1 MVRDNN
7 SDLYREQQK
16 LLAEL
21 RSIVGNK
28 RLEFSES
35 YIKARKDGHPR
46 LGRCGNDMIYHGV
59 TRQSVLC
66 PCRVVYSND
75 PLGKEYGAYIKKY
88 SLFKYF
94 DGQNVKKIPLEDLFV
109 EDLKQVVGDIK
120 FFLWWEAESHFPSVE
135 KLYKET
141 LALKERYEKFI
152 ETK

>member
-7 SDLYREQQK
+7 SDLYREQQE

-35 YIKARKDGHPR
+35 YIKADGHPR
-46 LGRCGNDMIYHGV
+46 LGRCGNDMIYYGV

-66 PCRVVYSND
+66 SCRVVYSND

-109 EDLKQVVGDIK
+109 EDLKQVVSDIK

-141 LALKERYEKFI
+141 LALKEKYEKFI

>member
-1 MVRDNN
+1 MVLDNT
-7 SDLYREQQK
+7 SELYAKQQE

-35 YIKARKDGHPR
+35 YIKARKGE
-46 LGRCGNDMIYHGV
+46 YHTIGDSRNYFGV
-59 TRQSVLC
+59 TRKSVLC

-109 EDLKQVVGDIK
+109 EDLEQVVGDIK